1 MLKTDANGPMK
12 RSGGGRAVAGKGTIM
27 ITVTAFKWVPPF
39 AQGLVRDLRVRWALE
54 EAGLR
59 YEVRLLADGEKDGA
73 EYRAWQPFGQVP
85 AYEENGLKL
94 FESGAIVLRIA
105 ERSENLLPRDPAARA
120 RAIEWLFAAL
130 NTIEPPIQNLAG
142 IDLFAAGQEW
152 ARLRRPDAEAAVR
165 KRLGE
170 LASALGDKPF
180 LDGPR
185 FTVGDLMTATVLRI
199 LRHTELVAETALAPY
214 LARCESRPAFQ
225 RALAGQM
232 AAFE

>member
-1 MLKTDANGPMK
+1 
-12 RSGGGRAVAGKGTIM
+12 M

-39 AQGLVRDLRVRWALE
+39 ARGLVRDLRVRWALE

-59 YEVRLLADGEKDGA
+59 YEVKLLGDGEKDGA

-120 RAIEWLFAAL
+120 RAVEWLFAAL
-130 NTIEPPIQNLAG
+130 NSIEPVIQNLAG
-142 IDLFAAGQEW
+142 IDLFYAGQEW
-152 ARLRRPDAEAAVR
+152 AKLRRPDAEAAVR
-165 KRLGE
+165 KRLAE
-170 LASALGDKPF
+170 LAAALGDKPF

-185 FTVGDLMTATVLRI
+185 FTAGDLMMATVLRI
-199 LRHTELVAETALAPY
+199 LRHTDLVADAGLAGF

-232 AAFE
+232 AGFEAK

>member
-1 MLKTDANGPMK
+1 MIIVTGFK
-12 RSGGGRAVAGKGTIM
+12 R
-27 ITVTAFKWVPPF
+27 VPPF
-39 AQGLVRDLRVRWALE
+39 VQGLVRDLRVRWALE

-59 YEVRLLADGEKDGA
+59 YEVQLLADGDKDGA

-85 AYEENGLKL
+85 AYQENGLKL

-105 ERSENLLPRDPAARA
+105 ERSENLLPGDPAARA

-142 IDLFAAGQEW
+142 IDLFYAGQEW
-152 ARLRRPDAEAAVR
+152 ARLRRPDAEGAVS

-170 LASALGDKPF
+170 LAATLGDKLF

-185 FTVGDLMTATVLRI
+185 FTAGDLMMATVLRI
-199 LRHTELVAETALAPY
+199 LRHTRLVSETGLGDY

-232 AAFE
+232 AGFDES

>member
-1 MLKTDANGPMK
+1 
-12 RSGGGRAVAGKGTIM
+12 M
-27 ITVTAFKWVPPF
+27 IALTAFKWVPPF

-59 YEVRLLADGEKDGA
+59 YEVKLLADGEKDGA
-73 EYRAWQPFGQVP
+73 EYRSWQPFGQVP

-105 ERSENLLPRDPAARA
+105 ERSENLLPGDPGARA

-130 NTIEPPIQNLAG
+130 NTMEPQIQNLAA
-142 IDLFAAGQEW
+142 IDLFAPDQEW
-152 ARLRRPDAEAAVR
+152 AKLRRPEAEAAAR

-170 LASALGDKPF
+170 LASALGDGPF
-180 LDGPR
+180 IDGPR
-185 FTVGDLMTATVLRI
+185 FTVGDLMMATVLRI
-199 LRHTELVAETALAPY
+199 LRHTQLVTEAGLGDY

>member
-1 MLKTDANGPMK
+1 
-12 RSGGGRAVAGKGTIM
+12 M

-39 AQGLVRDLRVRWALE
+39 VQGLVRDLRVRWALE

-59 YEVRLLADGEKDGA
+59 YEVKLLADGEKEGA

-105 ERSENLLPRDPAARA
+105 ERSENLLPGDPAARA

-130 NTIEPPIQNLAG
+130 NTIEPPVQNLAG
-142 IDLFAAGQEW
+142 IDLFYVDQEW
-152 ARLRRPDAEAAVR
+152 AKLRRDDAEAAVR
-165 KRLGE
+165 KRLAE
-170 LASALGDKPF
+170 LRAVLGDKPC

-185 FTVGDLMTATVLRI
+185 FTAGDLMMATVLRL
-199 LRHTELVAETALAPY
+199 LRHTALVSESGLGDY

-232 AAFE
+232 AAFEEA